1 MDRNLVVELFKNS
14 KQLKSIV
21 NFIDARKF
29 TWVFSSSFCLIALIS
44 LFFNGL
50 NLSLEFTGGTQLEVR
65 FQDSISINDVT
76 VRLESANLKSA
87 RVQRYGSTK
96 DFLIRLGN
104 IKLSNDL
111 KQDQENKIAT
121 LVIDALS
128 SKDNVAT
135 LRRIEYIGSEVGE
148 KLVEHGAIAV
158 IISIFATMLY
168 IAVRF
173 EYRLAVSAAI
183 TLCHNAIIVLGCFS
197 ISKCEFDLATLAAIL
212 AVIGYSLN
220 DTIVIFDRVRENF
233 RKYHKETVKEIVNIS
248 INQTLSR
255 TTMTSFLTL
264 LVVISLLFVGGQ
276 SLFGFALALTIGI
289 LIGTYASICISG
301 SVAVWL
307 GLSRKDF
314 LLHLSHIN
322 KFESKR

>member
-1 MDRNLVVELFKNS
+1 MKF
-14 KQLKSIV
+14 
-21 NFIDARKF
+21 NFINAKKF
-29 TWVFSSSFCLIALIS
+29 TWIFSGSCCLIALIS
-44 LFFNGL
+44 LLFHGL
-50 NLSLEFTGGTQLEVR
+50 NLSLEFVGGTQLEVR
-65 FQDSISINDVT
+65 FQEPTTINEVKT
-76 VRLESANLKSA
+76 KLEAANFKSV
-87 RVQRYGSTK
+87 RVQSYGSTK
-96 DFLIRLGN
+96 DFLIRLN
-104 IKLSNDL
+104 KL
-111 KQDQENKIAT
+111 QENSENTTAT
-121 LVIDALS
+121 AVITALN
-128 SKDNVAT
+128 KDNVVT
-135 LRRIEYIGSEVGE
+135 LRRTEYIGSEVGE

-158 IISIFATMLY
+158 IVSIFATMLY

-183 TLCHNAIIVLGCFS
+183 TLCHNAVIVLGCFA
-197 ISKCEFDLATLAAIL
+197 ITQYEFDLATLAAML

-233 RKYHKETVKEIVNIS
+233 RKYHKEAVTEVVNIS

-276 SLFGFALALTIGI
+276 SLFGFAFALTIGI

-301 SVAVWL
+301 TVAVWL

-314 LLHLSHIN
+314 LGS
-322 KFESKR
+322 SK